1 MKKKENYIYI
11 LLQYSHSHGR
21 TLTTHNLGI
30 ISNIIL
36 CHCVRECMHD
46 NMIQKVTYR
55 NSCENII
62 SSMGT
67 KSRIMKAAIE
77 SRIRRKR
84 FGNGLHIYMEYQ
96 T

>member
-1 MKKKENYIYI
+1 
-11 LLQYSHSHGR
+11 
-21 TLTTHNLGI
+21 
-30 ISNIIL
+30 
-36 CHCVRECMHD
+36 MHD
-46 NMIQKVTYR
+46 NMIQKVVYR

-62 SSMGT
+62 SSMRT

-77 SRIRRKR
+77 PRIRRKR